1 MRYILIITLFLISID
16 ADDLKFFNSLKKNLL
31 IKDKRQKDEKI
42 NKIFIKDGKEDNI
55 TKNIQA
61 LINKKKKK

>member
-16 ADDLKFFNSLKKNLL
+16 ADDLKLFNSLKKNLL